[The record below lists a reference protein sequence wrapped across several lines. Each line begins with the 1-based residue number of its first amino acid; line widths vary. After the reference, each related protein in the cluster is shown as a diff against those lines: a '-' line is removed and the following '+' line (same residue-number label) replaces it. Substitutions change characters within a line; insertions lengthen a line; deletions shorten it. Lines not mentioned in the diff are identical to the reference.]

1 MLFFLTLVA
10 VPWFPALLENRAR
23 ELGKALRVRNVLA
36 AGYRQN
42 VGQSLPTGEQAASTD
57 LCLYVSP
64 VQVTLSGRVKRLS
77 LPLSNP

>member
-1 MLFFLTLVA
+1 MLFFFLTLVA

-42 VGQSLPTGEQAASTD
+42 VGQSLTTGEQAASPD
-57 LCLYVSP
+57 L
-64 VQVTLSGRVKRLS
+64 RLIS
-77 LPLSNP
+77 LLGSSHVEWQRETSQNL